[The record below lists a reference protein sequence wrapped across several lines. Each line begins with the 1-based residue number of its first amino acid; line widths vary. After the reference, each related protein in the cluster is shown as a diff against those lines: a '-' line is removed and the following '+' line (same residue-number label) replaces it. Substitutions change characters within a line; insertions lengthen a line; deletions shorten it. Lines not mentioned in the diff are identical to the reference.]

1 MFRKLCVAAM
11 AVLLLGGGLFAQAR
25 NKKAQAY
32 LKTLAKARYTLAEG
46 IIRAQ
51 MKVPGR
57 VLAAKTEVERKKKGT
72 EITYKVYILRKGRI
86 YKVEVDGVTGKVK
99 EVQKKGSLFRE
110 EKEEKEEKT
119 ERRGKKEREERGE
132 EEEEEENERA
142 EHRGKRRRKER
153 AEEEEEEENEH
164 AEHRGKKE
172 REERGEEEEEEN
184 ERAEHKR
191 KRRRRKL

>member
-32 LKTLAKARYTLAEG
+32 LKTLARARYTLAEG

-86 YKVEVDGVTGKVK
+86 YKVEVDGITGKVK
-99 EVQKKGSLFRE
+99 EVEKKGFLFRE
-110 EKEEKEEKT
+110 EKEEKEEKA
-119 ERRGKKEREERGE
+119 ERRGKKEREERGG
-132 EEEEEENERA
+132 EEEEENERA
-142 EHRGKRRRKER
+142 EHRGKRR
-153 AEEEEEEENEH
+153 H
-164 AEHRGKKE
+164 
-172 REERGEEEEEEN
+172 
-184 ERAEHKR
+184 
-191 KRRRRKL
+191 RKL